1 MGGGTVQL
9 GRAEN
14 RVKPPI
20 QPQGRRP
27 RGLRMVVVPSP
38 RYTERDTARGQ
49 RRWAPEKFN
58 RRAGPELTEKGLPYL
73 AKTEHFGGSFGAVSE
88 SFCFSL

>member
-1 MGGGTVQL
+1 MKL
-9 GRAEN
+9 
-14 RVKPPI
+14 PI

-49 RRWAPEKFN
+49 RRWAPERVN
-58 RRAGPELTEKGLPYL
+58 RRAGPELTEKD
-73 AKTEHFGGSFGAVSE
+73 
-88 SFCFSL
+88 